1 MASRRRA
8 ASAAS
13 ILSLRPTWGFVLF
26 FLARGARGP
35 FNVCPD
41 FRMTLFSL
49 IFALLAEQLR
59 PLSAH
64 CSLLELLRRL
74 SAVLLSRFSNG
85 PAGMGRL
92 RWVLVVMAAGFVT
105 ALASYLLW
113 ELQPVLAFAFN
124 VVVLYLSMGFR
135 HESQYFSD
143 IHLAL
148 RMGEI
153 ERARGLLGEW
163 RGAQYLRATPS
174 EVARLAIEQ
183 ALVEAHR
190 TVFGVAFWFVILPG
204 PSGAVMYRL
213 ARFFADDWGCRPEP
227 RLADAGRFAKR
238 AFQLIDW
245 LPVRLTAASFSVVG
259 DFEDA
264 IYCWRTQA
272 VLWPEKSSAI
282 LIASGGG
289 ALGVRLGM
297 PIHESGEFLTRPEMG
312 QGDEASADH
321 MQSTVGLIWRALLVC
336 LFLLTLVSLAGW

>member
-153 ERARGLLGEW
+153 ERARGLLSEW

>member
-1 MASRRRA
+1 
-8 ASAAS
+8 
-13 ILSLRPTWGFVLF
+13 
-26 FLARGARGP
+26 
-35 FNVCPD
+35 
-41 FRMTLFSL
+41 MTLFSL

-92 RWVLVVMAAGFVT
+92 SWVLVVMAAGFVT

>member
-297 PIHESGEFLTRPEMG
+297 PIHESGEFVTRPEMG

>member
-92 RWVLVVMAAGFVT
+92 SWVLVVMAAGFVT

-289 ALGVRLGM
+289 ALGVKLGM
-297 PIHESGEFLTRPEMG
+297 PIHESGEIVNRPEMG
-312 QGDEASADH
+312 QGDDANADH

>member
-1 MASRRRA
+1 
-8 ASAAS
+8 
-13 ILSLRPTWGFVLF
+13 
-26 FLARGARGP
+26 
-35 FNVCPD
+35 
-41 FRMTLFSL
+41 MTLFSL

-59 PLSAH
+59 PLPVDR
-64 CSLLELLRRL
+64 LVLGPLNRL
-74 SAVLLSRFSNG
+74 SGALIRRFRLGRAGLGRPSWALVVLLGSF
-85 PAGMGRL
+85 L
-92 RWVLVVMAAGFVT
+92 T
-105 ALASYLLW
+105 AVAYYLLW
-113 ELQPVLAFAFN
+113 EMHPVLAFTFN
-124 VVVLYLSMGFR
+124 VAVLYLAMGFR

-153 ERARGLLGEW
+153 DRARTLLGEW
-163 RGAQYLRATPS
+163 RGAQYPDSNPS

-183 ALVEAHR
+183 ALVAAHR
-190 TVFGVAFWFVILPG
+190 DVFGVAFWFVILPG

-213 ARFFADDWGCRPEP
+213 ARFFADDWGRRPEAE
-227 RLADAGRFAKR
+227 LADVRAFARR

-245 LPVRLTAASFSVVG
+245 LPVRLTATSFSVVG

-264 IYCWRTQA
+264 IYCWRSQA

-289 ALGVRLGM
+289 ALGVKLGM
-297 PIHESGEFLTRPEMG
+297 PIHESGEIVDRPEMG
-312 QGDEASADH
+312 QGDDANADH

>member
-1 MASRRRA
+1 
-8 ASAAS
+8 
-13 ILSLRPTWGFVLF
+13 
-26 FLARGARGP
+26 
-35 FNVCPD
+35 
-41 FRMTLFSL
+41 MTLFSL

-59 PLSAH
+59 PLSAN
-64 CSLLELLRRL
+64 CSLLGPLRSLSATLLFRFKAGAAGMRRL
-74 SAVLLSRFSNG
+74 S
-85 PAGMGRL
+85 
-92 RWVLVVMAAGFVT
+92 WILVVVS
-105 ALASYLLW
+105 ASFLSAVAYYLLW

-124 VVVLYLSMGFR
+124 IVVLYLTMGFR
-135 HESQYFSD
+135 HQSQYFSD

-153 ERARGLLGEW
+153 DRARTLLGEW
-163 RGAQYLRATPS
+163 RGAQYPLAEPD

-183 ALVEAHR
+183 ALVAAHR

-213 ARFFADDWGCRPEP
+213 ARFFADDWGRRQEAE
-227 RLADAGRFAKR
+227 LADAGRFAQR
-238 AFQLIDW
+238 AFQLIDF

-264 IYCWRTQA
+264 ISCWRTQA

-289 ALGVRLGM
+289 ALGVKLGM
-297 PIHESGEFLTRPEMG
+297 PIHESGEIVDRPEMG
-312 QGDEASADH
+312 QGDDANADH

>member
-174 EVARLAIEQ
+174 EVARLAIDQ

>member
-1 MASRRRA
+1 
-8 ASAAS
+8 
-13 ILSLRPTWGFVLF
+13 
-26 FLARGARGP
+26 
-35 FNVCPD
+35 
-41 FRMTLFSL
+41 MTLFSL

-92 RWVLVVMAAGFVT
+92 SWVLVVVAAGFVT

-227 RLADAGRFAKR
+227 RLADAGRFARR

>member
-1 MASRRRA
+1 
-8 ASAAS
+8 
-13 ILSLRPTWGFVLF
+13 
-26 FLARGARGP
+26 
-35 FNVCPD
+35 
-41 FRMTLFSL
+41 MTLFSL

-64 CSLLELLRRL
+64 CLLLGPLRKL
-74 SAVLLSRFSNG
+74 STVLLSRFSNG

-92 RWVLVVMAAGFVT
+92 SWVLVVMAAGFVT